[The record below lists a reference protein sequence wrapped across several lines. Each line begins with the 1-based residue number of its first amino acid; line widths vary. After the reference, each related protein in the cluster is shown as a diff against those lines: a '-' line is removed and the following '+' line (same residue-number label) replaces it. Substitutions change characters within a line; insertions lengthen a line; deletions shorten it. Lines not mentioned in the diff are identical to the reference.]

1 MYINYG
7 RGRGSGRGSTVAIIV
22 IIILALGV
30 GFGGF
35 FGARYILNRDREAK
49 EEANPK
55 PTSTAENM
63 EMANDQTGIYGL
75 WTVSQTAEA
84 EEPAGSIYDN
94 LDEEKWMPDFVDTRT
109 KVDSKGVYLSAQ
121 FYNKKVKDV
130 MKLID
135 ETELNTVVVDI
146 KSDYGTISYKMDCP
160 LAKEAGA
167 LTVTIPNVD
176 DFLKQLH
183 DRGVYVIARVVTM
196 KDPVIS
202 KTHPEMCMTLEDG
215 TLYKDA
221 SGYTWMNPY
230 REDVWDYLIS
240 ICKCCAEAGFD
251 EVNLDYIRFSTERKY
266 KEVDFGPEAEGVSKT
281 EAITRGVKRLCEEV
295 KPMGIFVSCDLF
307 GTVISSSIDAKVV
320 GQSYFQ
326 LAQYLDYLCP
336 MIYPS
341 HYGNGCYNLDY
352 PDCHPYEL
360 VYNALLDSRKVLYM
374 IDDTGN
380 KADVRPWLQDFT
392 ASWVTHH
399 LKYGKEEVRGQI
411 QATYDAG
418 YNGWLLWN
426 AGGNY
431 TKEALNGAE

>member
-1 MYINYG
+1 MYIDYG
-7 RGRGSGRGSTVAIIV
+7 RRRNSRGSAAAII
-22 IIILALGV
+22 IIAVLALGV

-35 FGARYILNRDREAK
+35 FAARYMINRDKEAA
-49 EEANPK
+49 EAMEAK
-55 PTSTAENM
+55 PTSTAEVM
-63 EMANDQTGIYGL
+63 EAANDQTGIFGL
-75 WTVSQTAEA
+75 WTVPTGDAGAET
-84 EEPAGSIYDN
+84 ETSIYDN
-94 LDEEKWMPDFVDTRT
+94 LDGEKWMPDFVDTRT
-109 KVDSKGVYLSAQ
+109 RVDAKGVYLSAQ
-121 FYNKKVKDV
+121 YFNKRVNDV
-130 MKLID
+130 MELL
-135 ETELNTVVVDI
+135 ETTELNAVVVDI

-167 LTVTIPNVD
+167 LTVTIPD
-176 DFLKQLH
+176 IDKFISDLH
-183 DRGVYVIARVVTM
+183 DRGVYIIARVVTM

-202 KTHPEMCMTLEDG
+202 KSHPEMCMTLPDG

-230 REDVWDYLIS
+230 RSDVWDYLID
-240 ICKCCAEAGFD
+240 ICRCCAEAGFD
-251 EVNLDYIRFSTERKY
+251 EVNLDYIRFSTEKQY

-295 KPMGIFVSCDLF
+295 KPLGIFVSCDLF
-307 GTVISSSIDAKVV
+307 GTVISSQVDAKVV

-360 VYNALLDSRKVLYM
+360 VYSALMDSRKVLYM

-392 ASWVTHH
+392 ASWVSHH
-399 LKYGKEEVRGQI
+399 LTYGKEEVRGQI
-411 QATYDAG
+411 DATYDAG

-431 TKEALNGAE
+431 TKDALLGAE